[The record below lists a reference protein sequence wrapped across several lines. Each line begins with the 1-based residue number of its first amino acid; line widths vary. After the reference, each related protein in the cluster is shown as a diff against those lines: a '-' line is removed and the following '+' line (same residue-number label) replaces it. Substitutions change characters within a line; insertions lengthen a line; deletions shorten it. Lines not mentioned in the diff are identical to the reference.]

1 MKQSLFYFFTVFFR
15 SYSQLFFESN
25 ITYGILIF
33 LLTLTSPYLALN
45 AALAIT
51 ASIFVAPVFKFNSK
65 LMSSGE
71 FGVNP
76 FLSGGAIYLFYHN
89 NFILAFFSGA
99 IAMFFTMVITNLFR
113 AYKLPFL
120 SFPFILTSFL
130 LLVLFKP
137 ELGSIPIIETDFKSN
152 FILTYFT
159 IISHCFSAMCFLT
172 YWWQGLVLAVLLVIF
187 NVKSFI
193 NVVVAVSV
201 VAFVLIFFNYGN
213 HLISFYFYGFN
224 FVLVALAV
232 QHLISSNYIYTLILI
247 PILTSF
253 SLVLLFFLHPMF
265 NNLSLSALSIP
276 FSIIVLLAKIIQ
288 NKNSIQKIV
297 WKKE

>member
-65 LMSSGE
+65 LMMSGT

-76 FLSGGAIYLFYHN
+76 FLSGGAIFLFYHS
-89 NFILAFFSGA
+89 NFILAFFSGVL
-99 IAMFFTMVITNLFR
+99 AMFFSRIFTNLFR
-113 AYKLPFL
+113 AHKLPFL
-120 SFPFILTSFL
+120 SFPFIITSFL
-130 LLVLFKP
+130 LLLVFKP
-137 ELGSIPIIETDFKSN
+137 ELGSMPVIETAFKTN
-152 FILTYFT
+152 FIFTVLT

-172 YWWQGLVLAVLLVIF
+172 HWWQGLILAILLIIF

-193 NVVVAVSV
+193 NAALAVSL
-201 VAFVLIFFNYGN
+201 VAFVLMLFNYGN

-224 FVLVALAV
+224 FILVALAV
-232 QHLISSNYIYTLILI
+232 QHLISSDYNYTLIVI
-247 PILTSF
+247 PLLTF
-253 SLVLLFFLHPMF
+253 CSLLLLFYLHPIF
-265 NNLSLSALSIP
+265 NNLSLSAFSIP
-276 FSIIVLLAKIIQ
+276 FSIVVLLAKIIQ
-288 NKNSIQKIV
+288 NTNSTQKIL
-297 WKKE
+297 WKKK